1 MGLLSLILP
10 FRAEPL
16 PRVFMVLLNPI
27 ELWLYRL
34 PGAYML
40 PADLLAAF
48 LSISLPFRPNLI
60 FGVFENYEDIWLL
73 VKLLGALLTG
83 DLAFITPLFK

>member
-1 MGLLSLILP
+1 MGLLSLFTLP

-27 ELWLYRL
+27 ELWLYLL
-34 PGAYML
+34 PGAYM

-48 LSISLPFRPNLI
+48 LSTSLPFIPNL
-60 FGVFENYEDIWLL
+60 G
-73 VKLLGALLTG
+73 TG
-83 DLAFITPLFK
+83 DFE